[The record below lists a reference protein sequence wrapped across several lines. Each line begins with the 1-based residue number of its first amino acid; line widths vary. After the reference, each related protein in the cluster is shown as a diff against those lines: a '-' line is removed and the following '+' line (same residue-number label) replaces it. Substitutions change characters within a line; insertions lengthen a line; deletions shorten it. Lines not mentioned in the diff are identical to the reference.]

1 MSITLLLGGPN
12 NVTYS
17 HGQHSSRR
25 DVIKQF
31 SANQI
36 PPEVEKG
43 LIKLGIDPQAMQV
56 QEAKDAQTQDD
67 ATTQTRPNTACETT
81 TRGRAGIY
89 PGKSFFHNCVHSL
102 LIYTK
107 QRNAPNPRV
116 RALDLVVKDAPKP
129 RFKTQNLD
137 MCSCIYFR
145 CF

>member
-36 PPEVEKG
+36 PPEVEKN
-43 LIKLGIDPQAMQV
+43 LIKLGIDPQTMQV
-56 QEAKDAQTQDD
+56 QEAKPAQLQDD
-67 ATTQTRPNTACETT
+67 AATQTRPNTACETT

-89 PGKSFFHNCVHSL
+89 PGKSYFSQLRSSITDLHKA
-102 LIYTK
+102 TK
-107 QRNAPNPRV
+107 RAKSAGPRIKSG
-116 RALDLVVKDAPKP
+116 RKRRPK
-129 RFKTQNLD
+129 TAV
-137 MCSCIYFR
+137 
-145 CF
+145 